1 MLLFGINDCVPTVSH
16 MLHKRRYRTKKYHAP
31 SPKILAC
38 GAFALLVPFA
48 VLLWLHGQP
57 EPARDAAPLAAALP
71 AALPMATANAPA
83 QLVYRL
89 SVIPGGVRS
98 ATELAATVRR
108 DQVVA
113 AHYAGFDVAAAHL
126 VRLDKPRFVHVS
138 YRIGDKVYWTRK
150 KVQLAAGEYLLSDGR
165 HLARTRCG
173 NRIADEVQ
181 APVLADEPAPQVL
194 EQSFASADGLVDL
207 TASVADAAFT
217 QPATAARAPEPPVV
231 RTVAAP
237 RLPQDWNPPIPSG
250 PMTPPPRYHAVV
262 ASDPRPQGK
271 TPVPPPAPVPV
282 KADQPTPIPEPGS
295 VPLVGVA
302 LAALA
307 LARRAARRA
316 RRG

>member
-1 MLLFGINDCVPTVSH
+1 M
-16 MLHKRRYRTKKYHAP
+16 
-31 SPKILAC
+31 AC

-57 EPARDAAPLAAALP
+57 EPAHASAPVAAVLPVVAPVATGPSAAR
-71 AALPMATANAPA
+71 
-83 QLVYRL
+83 LVYRL

-108 DQVVA
+108 DHVVA

-181 APVLADEPAPQVL
+181 APVLASEPAPEVL
-194 EQSFASADGLVDL
+194 EQSFASAEGLVDL

-217 QPATAARAPEPPVV
+217 QPASAARAPEAPAV

-237 RLPQDWNPPIPSG
+237 RLPQGWNPPIPSG
-250 PMTPPPRYHAVV
+250 PLTPPPQYHAVV

-271 TPVPPPAPVPV
+271 TPVPPPTPVQV
-282 KADQPTPIPEPGS
+282 KTDLPTPVPEPGS
-295 VPLVGVA
+295 APLVGLA

-307 LARRAARRA
+307 LARRATRRPP
-316 RRG
+316 RG